1 MRALVVYETLWGDPE
16 QVARA
21 VAAELESTMTV
32 EVVDSDSAPAS
43 VDGFDLLVVG
53 APTHAFSMS
62 RPSTREQA
70 GKQRNAPHVPTRG
83 IREWLET
90 LSRPDAAI
98 TALTFDTRVNAPR
111 LPGSA
116 AKVIRHELRS
126 LGFDT
131 PVKAQPS
138 ACTTT
143 RDPSSTGNSPAR
155 PSGFVTL
162 SRIRPAADQTRT
174 RSGSRC
180 LPEKAQD
187 RIRYGHG
194 LDAGSYFFGRFGLA
208 ALAGIDAT

>member
-1 MRALVVYETLWGDPE
+1 MRALVVYETLWGNTE

-32 EVVDSDSAPAS
+32 EVVDSDSAPVFS

-70 GKQRNAPHVPTRG
+70 GKQQNAPHVPTRG

-98 TALTFDTRVNAPR
+98 RALTFDTRVNSPR

-131 PVKAQPS
+131 PVKAQSFRVHDYEGPLIDGELPR
-138 ACTTT
+138 AAEWI
-143 RDPSSTGNSPAR
+143 RDA
-155 PSGFVTL
+155 L
-162 SRIRPAADQTRT
+162 ADQA
-174 RSGSRC
+174 SS
-180 LPEKAQD
+180 
-187 RIRYGHG
+187 
-194 LDAGSYFFGRFGLA
+194 
-208 ALAGIDAT
+208 